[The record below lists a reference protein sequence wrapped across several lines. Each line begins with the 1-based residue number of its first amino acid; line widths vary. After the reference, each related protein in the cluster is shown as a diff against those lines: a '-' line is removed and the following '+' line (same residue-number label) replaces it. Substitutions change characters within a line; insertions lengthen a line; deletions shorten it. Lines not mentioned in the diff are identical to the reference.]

1 MLGNR
6 LKKFKYCMRCSLSSD
21 CKEKVE
27 KMLYFMNK
35 WGTRDEQRPK
45 ELSLCNKLRF
55 LNPISLQPNAIDLM
69 TSVLSNN
76 LNLKY

>member
-27 KMLYFMNK
+27 KMLYFMNR
-35 WGTRDEQRPK
+35 WGTE
-45 ELSLCNKLRF
+45 SLQQRF

-69 TSVLSNN
+69 TSVISNN